1 MATIV
6 DRVDRNQLYLNRNPK
21 GEPRLGKRGLFR
33 STGGTLPGDLEHAM
47 LWLLNLSDG
56 AHGVQ
61 DAQAA
66 SGLPMDVIE
75 KAAHALVEAK
85 LLEAVPA

>member
-1 MATIV
+1 M
-6 DRVDRNQLYLNRNPK
+6 RCYGCL
-21 GEPRLGKRGLFR
+21 
-33 STGGTLPGDLEHAM
+33 S
-47 LWLLNLSDG
+47 LSDG
-56 AHGVQ
+56 THGLQ

-66 SGLPMDVIE
+66 SGLPIEVIE

>member
-1 MATIV
+1 VARILN
-6 DRVDRNQLYLNRNPK
+6 RVDCNRLSLNRSPK

-47 LWLLNLSDG
+47 LWLLSLSDG
-56 AHGVQ
+56 MHGLQ

-66 SGLPMDVIE
+66 SGLPIEVIE
-75 KAAHALVEAK
+75 RAAHALVEAK